1 MSVRRWTTDD
11 EKQLRAL
18 VASRPRLSA
27 SEIGKRLG
35 RSRNSVIG
43 RCHRIGLALPLPPK
57 EKGKGGVARRPNPIP
72 RVENPPANV
81 GLKCGRWSDD
91 EVTRLRQLFAQRP
104 RLSAVEIANKLNRK
118 ADSVRGALRERG
130 LSLRGN
136 RGDGECKPAV
146 SEPVD
151 RGETVLRRA
160 RVRQDIDRGKPGGFP
175 AVTGHGGASLALSA
189 AVPQERRGNPP
200 GASAAPPCP
209 EGRQSRPGTAGEPA
223 VEAAKPTRFADL
235 AAHQC
240 RFPIGNDQP
249 GPDMACCGRAVVDIT
264 VTTGLRATHC
274 ADCLKKMVAP
284 AWQ

>member
-1 MSVRRWTTDD
+1 MKRWTPEDD
-11 EKQLRAL
+11 RRLREIIAGG
-18 VASRPRLSA
+18 LSA
-27 SEIGKRLG
+27 REIGSLMG

-57 EKGKGGVARRPNPIP
+57 EKGKGGVSRRPNPIP

-81 GLKCGRWSDD
+81 GLKCGKWSDE

-136 RGDGECKPAV
+136 RGNGECKPAV
-146 SEPVD
+146 SKPVD
-151 RGETVLRRA
+151 RGETILRRA
-160 RVRQDIDRGKPGGFP
+160 QGQQNIDRGKPGGFP
-175 AVTGHGGASLALSA
+175 AVQGKRSAAVVSA

-200 GASAAPPCP
+200 GASTATPCP
-209 EGRQSRPGTAGEPA
+209 EGRQSRPVTAGELA

-240 RFPIGNDQP
+240 RFPVGNDQP

>member
-72 RVENPPANV
+72 RAENPPANV
-81 GLKCGRWSDD
+81 GLKCGKWSDD

-104 RLSAVEIANKLNRK
+104 RLNAVEIANKLNRK

-136 RGDGECKPAV
+136 RGNGECKPAV
-146 SEPVD
+146 SKPVD
-151 RGETVLRRA
+151 RGETILRRA
-160 RVRQDIDRGKPGGFP
+160 RGQQDIDRGK
-175 AVTGHGGASLALSA
+175 
-189 AVPQERRGNPP
+189 
-200 GASAAPPCP
+200 
-209 EGRQSRPGTAGEPA
+209 PA

-249 GPDMACCGRAVVDIT
+249 GPDMACCGQAVIDIT
-264 VTTGLRATHC
+264 ATTGLRATHC
-274 ADCLKKMVAP
+274 ADCVKLMVRA
-284 AWQ
+284 

>member
-35 RSRNSVIG
+35 RSRNNVIG
-43 RCHRIGLALPLPPK
+43 RCHRIRLALPLPPK

-72 RVENPPANV
+72 RAENPPANV
-81 GLKCGRWSDD
+81 GLKRGKWSDE

-104 RLSAVEIANKLNRK
+104 RLNAVEIANKLNRK

-136 RGDGECKPAV
+136 RGNGECKPAV
-146 SEPVD
+146 SKPVD
-151 RGETVLRRA
+151 RGETILRRA
-160 RVRQDIDRGKPGGFP
+160 RGQQDIDRGKPGGFP

-189 AVPQERRGNPP
+189 AVPQ
-200 GASAAPPCP
+200 ASEATPCP

-249 GPDMACCGRAVVDIT
+249 GPDMACCGQAVIDIT
-264 VTTGLRATHC
+264 ATTGLRATHC
-274 ADCLKKMVAP
+274 ADCVKLMVA
-284 AWQ
+284 A